1 MRALFVSIA
10 ITAALASCA
19 TGSNRAGNRIT
30 TAYRFECNPRDA
42 TLIVD
47 EQNQGQC
54 VLWESRALGLGPGVH
69 RVRVEREGFLPH
81 ESEINGQGPRGT
93 LRIQL
98 RERPE

>member
-1 MRALFVSIA
+1 MRALLFIA
-10 ITAALASCA
+10 CASALVSCA
-19 TGSNRAGNRIT
+19 TGSNRAGSSIT

-54 VLWESRALGLGPGVH
+54 VLWERRALGLGPGAH

-81 ESEINGQGPRGT
+81 ESEISGQGPRGT
-93 LRIQL
+93 IRIRL